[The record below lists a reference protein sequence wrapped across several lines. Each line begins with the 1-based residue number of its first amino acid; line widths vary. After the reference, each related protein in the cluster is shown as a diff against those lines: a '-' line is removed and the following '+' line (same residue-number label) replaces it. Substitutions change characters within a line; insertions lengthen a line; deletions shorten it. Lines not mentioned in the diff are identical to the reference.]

1 VDIIENI
8 KGSVIQHGQHNKRI
22 YLMRLNTDDPHGLIA
37 TLDDMAL
44 KNGYEKIFAK
54 IPAPSWKAFKSADYI
69 KEAVVPRF
77 YKGKTD
83 GFFIAKYFS
92 VRRQNSLNVEKLLR
106 PVKPTGEGS
115 ANNIHGTGRAT
126 RDVVSCK
133 PSDAEDMSV
142 IYQKVFKSY
151 PFPIQKPTYLKRM
164 IQEGVLYF
172 CIRLEGRIA
181 AIAAAEI
188 DLDSKTVEM
197 TDFATLPKWRGMGF
211 AGMLLSHMEKKTRE
225 LGIKTAYTIARAASN
240 GMNFVFQNSGYNC
253 AGLLKNNSQIC
264 GSIQSMTVWYKHL

>member
-1 VDIIENI
+1 MDIIENI
-8 KGSVIQHGQHNKRI
+8 KGSVIQHGRHNKRI

-44 KNGYEKIFAK
+44 KNGYGKIFAK

-69 KEAVVPRF
+69 KEAVVPGF

-92 VRRQNSLNVEKLLR
+92 VRRQKTLNVEKLLR
-106 PVKPTGEGS
+106 PVKQTGEGS
-115 ANNIHGTGRAT
+115 ANNIHRTGSAT
-126 RDVVSCK
+126 RDVVLCK
-133 PSDAEDMSV
+133 PSDAADMSV

-164 IQEGVLYF
+164 IQEGGLYF
-172 CIRLEGRIA
+172 CICIESRIA

-188 DLDSKTVEM
+188 DLDS
-197 TDFATLPKWRGMGF
+197 
-211 AGMLLSHMEKKTRE
+211 
-225 LGIKTAYTIARAASN
+225 
-240 GMNFVFQNSGYNC
+240 
-253 AGLLKNNSQIC
+253 
-264 GSIQSMTVWYKHL
+264 